1 MKNKSIKIKMVLAG
15 GFLALCLSIGSAS
28 NEALRSNLTGAL
40 FGAAE
45 DTYQRNEQEA
55 QERESTGESDDR
67 SVPPAAEKPEG
78 EGKISTITGE
88 SSDLEAKEYIAYLAE
103 QQNQASEASRG
114 SSIRAAAQNQD
125 VSSRS
130 SNQSESSTSKNQNAA
145 SPAGSETAE
154 LPPSIAET
162 QEDNKAQADN
172 KTKDLGDAGG
182 SANSS
187 GTNTSDANT
196 SSANTSVTNT
206 SDANTSGAAAAEADA
221 SRKAESGKEDETAL
235 DQELDLLA
243 RLITAEAQG
252 EPYEAQVAVGAVVL
266 NRVKSGVWPDSV
278 REVIYHN
285 VGGYY
290 QFTPVVNGWIDKPAQ
305 ASCIKAAKAALSGA
319 DPTKGAQ
326 FYYDDSTTNEW
337 ILSKTVS
344 IKIGHMIFAF

>member
-15 GFLALCLSIGSAS
+15 GFLVLCLSIGIAS
-28 NEALRSNLTGAL
+28 NETVRSNLTGAL

-45 DTYQRNEQEA
+45 DTYQTNEQEA
-55 QERESTGESDDR
+55 QERESTGESGDR
-67 SVPPAAEKPEG
+67 SVSPAAEEKPEG
-78 EGKISTITGE
+78 EGKISTSTGE
-88 SSDLEAKEYIAYLAE
+88 STDLEAEEYIAYLAE

-114 SSIRAAAQNQD
+114 GSIRTAAQNQD
-125 VSSRS
+125 VSSRNS
-130 SNQSESSTSKNQNAA
+130 DQSESSTSKNQNAA
-145 SPAGSETAE
+145 SPADSETAE
-154 LPPSIAET
+154 LPPFIAET

-172 KTKDLGDAGG
+172 KTIDLGDAGG
-182 SANSS
+182 FANSS
-187 GTNTSDANT
+187 G
-196 SSANTSVTNT
+196 
-206 SDANTSGAAAAEADA
+206 ANTSGANTSGADTSGAAAVTEADA
-221 SRKAESGKEDETAL
+221 SPKAESGKEDKTAL

-319 DPTKGAQ
+319 DPTNGAQ

>member
-1 MKNKSIKIKMVLAG
+1 MKNKSIKIKMLLAG
-15 GFLALCLSIGSAS
+15 GFLALCLSIGIAS
-28 NEALRSNLTGAL
+28 NEQIRSILTDTL
-40 FGAAE
+40 FGAAV
-45 DTYQRNEQEA
+45 DTYQTKEQKA
-55 QERESTGESDDR
+55 QEWNSSGEAGER
-67 SVPPAAEKPEG
+67 SVPTVTKEKTEG
-78 EGKISTITGE
+78 EGKTSNSTGDRSGLSAE
-88 SSDLEAKEYIAYLAE
+88 EYIAYLAE
-103 QQNQASEASRG
+103 QQNQASATSRG
-114 SSIRAAAQNQD
+114 GSFRADVQNRDANAQHSDQSEFSILKNRNAASQADSETTELAPFVAAAQD
-125 VSSRS
+125 
-130 SNQSESSTSKNQNAA
+130 
-145 SPAGSETAE
+145 
-154 LPPSIAET
+154 
-162 QEDNKAQADN
+162 DN
-172 KTKDLGDAGG
+172 KTKNDNNLKGDNQSKDLDDASD

-187 GTNTSDANT
+187 GTN
-196 SSANTSVTNT
+196 SSG
-206 SDANTSGAAAAEADA
+206 ANTSGSAAVTEADA
-221 SRKAESGKEDETAL
+221 SSKGESGKENQAVL

-305 ASCIKAAKAALSGA
+305 ASCIKAAKAALSGE